1 MKWGLQHVKV
11 TLEESDSGEVVVIEQ
26 SSDGH
31 ITCVPARGKG
41 RAANA
46 APRRAGKREAEKPA
60 ANEPEAADDAEDADD
75 DAEDVEPEEVAAKTT
90 DRRKAASKANART
103 KAKVAKPTKPRGG
116 GKKPGR
122 QDTAL
127 TWEPVQDHDYE
138 GFAARSA
145 AGQFK
150 ALITKGSQWALFYE
164 LKGTWPKHIGCFRT
178 ESKAKAR
185 AQELHDAGWPESEFG
200 PVTAGQVAT
209 ACPAPGAQREQGSA
223 PRGKRK
229 PRAEEK
235 EDDMPTTEEKP
246 AAAPAAEPASKTDAA
261 KDKGLMDSFRGE
273 LDKMLDEDEDD

>member
-46 APRRAGKREAEKPA
+46 APRRAGKVETEAPA
-60 ANEPEAADDAEDADD
+60 ANEPEAAADADD
-75 DAEDVEPEEVAAKTT
+75 EAEDVEPEEGAAKAT
-90 DRRKAASKANART
+90 DRRKATAKANARS
-103 KAKVAKPTKPRGG
+103 KPKAKPTKPRGG

-122 QDTAL
+122 DTAL
-127 TWEPVQDHDYE
+127 TWESVEDHDYH

-178 ESKAKAR
+178 EGKAKAR

-209 ACPAPGAQREQGSA
+209 ACPAPGPQREPSSA

-229 PRAEEK
+229 SRTEEK
-235 EDDMPTTEEKP
+235 EDAMPTTKEKP
-246 AAAPAAEPASKTDAA
+246 TAEPAAEPASKTDAE

>member
-26 SSDGH
+26 NSDGH

-46 APRRAGKREAEKPA
+46 APRRVGTVEAEAEAPA
-60 ANEPEAADDAEDADD
+60 ANEPEAADE
-75 DAEDVEPEEVAAKTT
+75 AEDVEPEEVAAKAA
-90 DRRKAASKANART
+90 DRRKATSKAKSRA
-103 KAKVAKPTKPRGG
+103 KAKATKPRGG
-116 GKKPGR
+116 GKKTGHR
-122 QDTAL
+122 DTAL

-178 ESKAKAR
+178 EGKAKAR

-209 ACPAPGAQREQGSA
+209 ACPAPSSQREQSSA

-229 PRAEEK
+229 SKAEEK

-246 AAAPAAEPASKTDAA
+246 AAEPASKTDAE

-273 LDKMLDEDEDD
+273 LDKMLDDEEDD

>member
-41 RAANA
+41 RAANT
-46 APRRAGKREAEKPA
+46 APRRAGKSEVETPA
-60 ANEPEAADDAEDADD
+60 AAEPEAAAAADD
-75 DAEDVEPEEVAAKTT
+75 EAEDVEPEEVTAKAT
-90 DRRKAASKANART
+90 DRRKANARS
-103 KAKVAKPTKPRGG
+103 KPKAKPTKPRGG
-116 GKKPGR
+116 GKKTGR
-122 QDTAL
+122 DTAL
-127 TWEPVQDHDYE
+127 TWEPVEDHDYH

-178 ESKAKAR
+178 EAKAKTR

-209 ACPAPGAQREQGSA
+209 ACPAPGSQREQSSA

-229 PRAEEK
+229 SKAEEK
-235 EDDMPTTEEKP
+235 EDDMTTEEK
-246 AAAPAAEPASKTDAA
+246 PAAEPASKTDAE

-273 LDKMLDEDEDD
+273 LDKMLDDEEDD

>member
-41 RAANA
+41 RAANT
-46 APRRAGKREAEKPA
+46 APRRAGKSEVETPA
-60 ANEPEAADDAEDADD
+60 AAEPEAAAGADD
-75 DAEDVEPEEVAAKTT
+75 EAEEVEPEEVAAKTT
-90 DRRKAASKANART
+90 DRRKANARS
-103 KAKVAKPTKPRGG
+103 KPKVKPTKPRGG
-116 GKKPGR
+116 GKKTGR
-122 QDTAL
+122 DTAL
-127 TWEPVQDHDYE
+127 TWEPVEDHDYH

-178 ESKAKAR
+178 EGKAKAR

-209 ACPAPGAQREQGSA
+209 ACPAPGAQREPSSA

-235 EDDMPTTEEKP
+235 ENDMPTTEEKP
-246 AAAPAAEPASKTDAA
+246 AATPAAEPASKTDAE

>member
-1 MKWGLQHVKV
+1 VKWGLQHVKV

-26 SSDGH
+26 NSDGH

-46 APRRAGKREAEKPA
+46 APRRVGKVEAEAPA
-60 ANEPEAADDAEDADD
+60 ANEPEAADKADD
-75 DAEDVEPEEVAAKTT
+75 EAEDVEPEEVAAKAA
-90 DRRKAASKANART
+90 DRRKATPKARSR
-103 KAKVAKPTKPRGG
+103 AKAKPTKPRGG
-116 GKKPGR
+116 GKKTGSR
-122 QDTAL
+122 DTAL

-178 ESKAKAR
+178 EGKAKAR

-209 ACPAPGAQREQGSA
+209 ACPAPGAQREQSSA

-229 PRAEEK
+229 SRAEEK
-235 EDDMPTTEEKP
+235 EDAMPTTEEKP
-246 AAAPAAEPASKTDAA
+246 ATPTAEPASKTDDE

>member
-1 MKWGLQHVKV
+1 VKWGLQHVKV

-26 SSDGH
+26 SSDGR
-31 ITCVPARGKG
+31 ITCVPARGRG

-46 APRRAGKREAEKPA
+46 APHRAGKSEAKPPA
-60 ANEPEAADDAEDADD
+60 AARPEEDEDADEAD
-75 DAEDVEPEEVAAKTT
+75 EAEPVVAPKA
-90 DRRKAASKANART
+90 DRRKVASKAASKPASKP
-103 KAKVAKPTKPRGG
+103 KAKPAKPPRGG
-116 GKKPGR
+116 GKKSDGR
-122 QDTAL
+122 EAGL

-178 ESKAKAR
+178 EAKARAR
-185 AQELHDAGWPESEFG
+185 AQELHDLGWPESEFG

-209 ACPAPGAQREQGSA
+209 ACPAPGAPREQSSA

-229 PRAEEK
+229 TRAEEK
-235 EDDMPTTEEKP
+235 EDSMPTTDEKP
-246 AAAPAAEPASKTDAA
+246 AATPAATPAAEPASKSDAA
-261 KDKGLMDSFRGE
+261 KDKGLMDSFRSE

>member
-26 SSDGH
+26 SSDGR

-41 RAANA
+41 RAANT
-46 APRRAGKREAEKPA
+46 APRRAGKSEAEPPA
-60 ANEPEAADDAEDADD
+60 AAK
-75 DAEDVEPEEVAAKTT
+75 PEEVDEEDEAEPEPVAAPKAT
-90 DRRKAASKANART
+90 DRRKAAPKAASKPKPKPP
-103 KAKVAKPTKPRGG
+103 KAPRGG
-116 GKKPGR
+116 GKKPNGR
-122 QDTAL
+122 VAGL
-127 TWEPVQDHDYE
+127 TWEPVKDHDYE

-178 ESKAKAR
+178 EVKARAR
-185 AQELHDAGWPESEFG
+185 AQELHDMGWPESEFG

-209 ACPAPGAQREQGSA
+209 ACPAPGAEREQSSA

-229 PRAEEK
+229 TKAEEK
-235 EDDMPTTEEKP
+235 EDSMPTTEDKLVTP
-246 AAAPAAEPASKTDAA
+246 AEPASKSDAE
-261 KDKGLMDSFRGE
+261 KDKALMNSFRGE
-273 LDKMLDEDEDD
+273 LEKMLDEDEDD

>member
-1 MKWGLQHVKV
+1 
-11 TLEESDSGEVVVIEQ
+11 LEESDSGEVVVIEQ

-46 APRRAGKREAEKPA
+46 APRRVGKAEVAAPA
-60 ANEPEAADDAEDADD
+60 ANEAAAADEADD
-75 DAEDVEPEEVAAKTT
+75 EAEDVEPEVAPKAT
-90 DRRKAASKANART
+90 DRRKAAAKTSARSKP
-103 KAKVAKPTKPRGG
+103 KAKPKPRSG
-116 GKKPGR
+116 GKKTGSR
-122 QDTAL
+122 DTAL
-127 TWEPVQDHDYE
+127 TWEAVEDHDYH
-138 GFAARSA
+138 GFAAPSA

-209 ACPAPGAQREQGSA
+209 ACPAPSAQREQGSA

-229 PRAEEK
+229 SRAEEK

-246 AAAPAAEPASKTDAA
+246 TTPTAEPASKTDAE